1 MSVKLALLKSGE
13 NVISDVKELISDDK
27 ICGYL
32 LKDPHVVEIRKA
44 VLLAEEYSEDSGE
57 LEVSLSPWIVL
68 TSDLEIPVPPDWI
81 VTIVEPIDTIKEMYE
96 EKVNGKNS
104 EVPSSE
110 LGEPDCKLINPYE
123 IDAEGNLVPWPEVT
137 DQKELMIH
145 SDSIL
150 TIVDPKPEIIE
161 KYLAL
166 T

>member
-32 LKDPHVVEIRKA
+32 LKDPHVVEIRKS

-110 LGEPDCKLINPYE
+110 G
-123 IDAEGNLVPWPEVT
+123 
-137 DQKELMIH
+137 
-145 SDSIL
+145 
-150 TIVDPKPEIIE
+150 
-161 KYLAL
+161 
-166 T
+166 

>member
-104 EVPSSE
+104 EVPSF
-110 LGEPDCKLINPYE
+110 
-123 IDAEGNLVPWPEVT
+123 EG
-137 DQKELMIH
+137 
-145 SDSIL
+145 
-150 TIVDPKPEIIE
+150 
-161 KYLAL
+161 
-166 T
+166 